1 MESPPLTADP
11 ITWLSDSPVWVD
23 QWPLTQ
29 AKLLAARQLVNEQLS
44 LGHLKP
50 SISPWNTLIFVIQ
63 KQSGKYRL
71 LQDLRA
77 VNQTML
83 IMGALQP
90 GLPSPSAIPYTFHII
105 VIDLK
110 DCFFTI
116 PLQPED
122 KKRFAFSVPA
132 VNFREP
138 MKRYQWKVLP
148 QGMANSPTLCQKYVA

>member
-1 MESPPLTADP
+1 MESPPLTVDP

-29 AKLLAARQLVNEQLS
+29 EKLLAARQLVNEQLS
-44 LGHLKP
+44 FGHLEP
-50 SISPWNTLIFVIQ
+50 SISSWNTPIFVIQ
-63 KQSGKYRL
+63 KKSGKYRL

-83 IMGALQP
+83 IMEALQP

-110 DCFFTI
+110 DCFFFYYSLT
-116 PLQPED
+116 
-122 KKRFAFSVPA
+122 S
-132 VNFREP
+132 
-138 MKRYQWKVLP
+138 
-148 QGMANSPTLCQKYVA
+148 

>member
-110 DCFFTI
+110 DCFFYYSLT
-116 PLQPED
+116 
-122 KKRFAFSVPA
+122 S
-132 VNFREP
+132 
-138 MKRYQWKVLP
+138 
-148 QGMANSPTLCQKYVA
+148 